1 MKYLIILLFS
11 TCSLF
16 GQNLQGTIVDYNTNI
31 PLENVTV
38 YLKKIKKGTSTN
50 IKGEFIL
57 KLDSRLNASDTIFVS
72 MIGYHSKTIIFS
84 EFKNNNLIVRISN
97 KIEQL
102 NKVLVSSN
110 KKLKTSISY
119 KNLSSLK
126 RGIHSF
132 GSELIDSKI
141 YLIAGDAS
149 YIEDFSKKAFLEIQT
164 RAQASLADLI
174 RKINSS
180 PDPTYETYKG
190 ELHIYNLKTN
200 SWKKSKLEFKKRA
213 YHNINYSKNNIYV
226 LGGKELSANG
236 KKEYLNN
243 TIEVYNIK
251 NESIIIDKTNPHH
264 AINFA
269 SFSYNNNLIV
279 MGGSVKMNK
288 RGEKIYTD
296 TSHIYNVNTGYWYEL
311 KNMTKAKEVKGILIE
326 NIIYLIGGFNGKPLT
341 EIETYNVTT
350 GAWANEGDL
359 FSGLK
364 NPALTYSN
372 NMIYIFEKSKLLTYN
387 IITKT
392 LNEYN
397 INLKLEAS
405 RIHYYKNKLY
415 VVGGY
420 IINDYSKSPSS
431 NLYSIDINEFETT
444 KIINSKTFS
453 QNLIS
458 N

>member
-1 MKYLIILLFS
+1 MLILLS
-11 TCSLF
+11 TYSLF
-16 GQNLQGTIVDYNTNI
+16 GQNMQGTIVDSDTNA

-38 YLKKIKKGTSTN
+38 YFKKIKKGTNTN
-50 IKGEFIL
+50 TKGEFIL
-57 KLDSRLNASDTIFVS
+57 KLDSKLNASDTIFIS
-72 MIGYHSKTIIFS
+72 MIGYHSKTTTSS
-84 EFKNNNLIVRISN
+84 ELKKTDFKIRIL
-97 KIEQL
+97 KKTEQL
-102 NKVLVSSN
+102 NKIVVSSN
-110 KKLKTSISY
+110 QKLKTYISY
-119 KNLSSLK
+119 KKLAPLK

-132 GSELIDSKI
+132 GSELIDNKI

-149 YIEDFSKKAFLEIQT
+149 YIEDNQKKALLEMQM
-164 RAQASLADLI
+164 RAQATFSDLLRRI
-174 RKINSS
+174 SSS
-180 PDPTYETYKG
+180 PNPTYETYKG
-190 ELHIYNLKTN
+190 ELQVYDLKTN
-200 SWKKSKLEFKKRA
+200 SWKRKELKFKKRA
-213 YHNINYSKNNIYV
+213 YHNINYFNNNIYV
-226 LGGKELSANG
+226 LGGKGLSANK

-243 TIEVYNIK
+243 IIEIYDIK
-251 NESIIIDKTNPHH
+251 NDSIIIDKTNPHQ

-296 TSHIYNVNTGYWYEL
+296 KSHIYNVDTGYWYEL
-311 KNMTKAKEVKGILIE
+311 KNMTKAKEVKGVLIE

-341 EIETYNVTT
+341 EIETYNITT
-350 GAWANEGDL
+350 GTWTTEGDL

-364 NPALTYSN
+364 NPALAYSN

-444 KIINSKTFS
+444 KIINSKIFS